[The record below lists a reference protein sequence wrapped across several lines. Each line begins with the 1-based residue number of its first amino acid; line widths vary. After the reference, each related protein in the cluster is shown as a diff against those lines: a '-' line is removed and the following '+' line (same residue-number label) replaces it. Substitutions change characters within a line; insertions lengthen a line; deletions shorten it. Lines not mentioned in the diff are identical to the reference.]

1 MAIGVLFLCSL
12 LAVGGGN
19 RRSASVVSKGF
30 SSLFVLSKKD
40 LNETLVDYPEAEE
53 SLEKKAR
60 YAHRYVP
67 FALCMTHSPAV
78 ALCTNTH
85 TYTQQTCSCSFLPF
99 CLLHPPHVPQSFLL
113 PICFFVSPFHHC
125 VVYTGTC
132 CTKTRRGRLEGTGR
146 EDSLLQLSS

>member
-1 MAIGVLFLCSL
+1 MIVGVLLACSL

-60 YAHRYVP
+60 YVHKHLLSYICILTR
-67 FALCMTHSPAV
+67 LHS
-78 ALCTNTH
+78 
-85 TYTQQTCSCSFLPF
+85 
-99 CLLHPPHVPQSFLL
+99 
-113 PICFFVSPFHHC
+113 
-125 VVYTGTC
+125 VY
-132 CTKTRRGRLEGTGR
+132 
-146 EDSLLQLSS
+146 

>member
-1 MAIGVLFLCSL
+1 MLLACSL

-60 YAHRYVP
+60 YTDTFCPSLV
-67 FALCMTHSPAV
+67 HS
-78 ALCTNTH
+78 
-85 TYTQQTCSCSFLPF
+85 QSC
-99 CLLHPPHVPQSFLL
+99 LHIVH
-113 PICFFVSPFHHC
+113 
-125 VVYTGTC
+125 
-132 CTKTRRGRLEGTGR
+132 
-146 EDSLLQLSS
+146 